1 MNKKLIVAAVAVPV
15 LLASGIAASS
25 YFSSECKYDMFT
37 GNFVAN
43 GEVYAHGTMEDA
55 WVCALA
61 GILPQSVISQL
72 GKYGDSSTRAE
83 AQKIIEKD
91 EEMKKQRKEK

>member
-1 MNKKLIVAAVAVPV
+1 MNKKLIVAAVAVPI
-15 LLASGIAASS
+15 LLASGIAASA

>member
-1 MNKKLIVAAVAVPV
+1 MNKKLIVVAVAVPI
-15 LLASGIAASS
+15 LLASGIAASA
-25 YFSSECKYDMFT
+25 YFSSECKYNMFT

-43 GEVYAHGTMEDA
+43 GKVYAHGTMEDA
-55 WVCALA
+55 WTCALA
-61 GILPQSVISQL
+61 GILPQSVISRL

>member
-15 LLASGIAASS
+15 LLASGIAASA